1 MNKLQIRTSHPK
13 VIWKVKTVLGEG
25 TLWVP
30 GQNSIFFLDIK
41 KKKILILNTK
51 TNKKKILNINKEIG
65 FVAHIKKSIFILGLK
80 SELRIVNLK
89 NLKNLY
95 SLKIELDKPN
105 NRINDG
111 KIDPMGRLWFG
122 TMDNLEKKQSGS
134 LYCLDCYL
142 KLCKVDDKYFITNG
156 PAFLSKNSF
165 YHTDSKKRVIYKI
178 NINNKFQII
187 KKNIFIKFSKKEG
200 SPDGMT
206 TDINNNLWVCHY
218 SGARISVYDLKGN
231 KIHQIYLPVKN
242 VTNCTFGG
250 IKNDELF
257 ISTARKDMSFKELKK
272 YPLSGSLFRVKTN
285 IRGTKKIS
293 FKILNTIF

>member
-30 GQNSIFFLDIK
+30 SQNSIFFLDIK

-142 KLCKVDDKYFITNG
+142 KLIGFHS
-156 PAFLSKNSF
+156 LSFSS
-165 YHTDSKKRVIYKI
+165 YTRQY
-178 NINNKFQII
+178 NI
-187 KKNIFIKFSKKEG
+187 
-200 SPDGMT
+200 
-206 TDINNNLWVCHY
+206 
-218 SGARISVYDLKGN
+218 IS
-231 KIHQIYLPVKN
+231 
-242 VTNCTFGG
+242 C
-250 IKNDELF
+250 
-257 ISTARKDMSFKELKK
+257 
-272 YPLSGSLFRVKTN
+272 
-285 IRGTKKIS
+285 
-293 FKILNTIF
+293 